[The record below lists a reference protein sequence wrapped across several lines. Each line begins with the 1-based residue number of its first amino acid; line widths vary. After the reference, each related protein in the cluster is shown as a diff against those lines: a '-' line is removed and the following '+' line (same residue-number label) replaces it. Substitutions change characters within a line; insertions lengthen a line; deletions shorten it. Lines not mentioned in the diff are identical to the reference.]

1 MMTMIQQQLYAHVS
15 RRTIFQKSTK
25 TPQQE
30 RVCIRRSYDLQ
41 KEYLRNTM
49 PIIYLKLPF
58 KLNAEKIDPY
68 LNCRQ
73 KILLIQ
79 ACFIMREMCYSSSL
93 NFFHDILLK
102 EIHSRNVNQCF
113 NLHMVSGMKYT
124 FVFKLKQAQRRTCR
138 KLGMSVKRCFCFRL
152 SCTVHYWS
160 LPDSV

>member
-1 MMTMIQQQLYAHVS
+1 
-15 RRTIFQKSTK
+15 
-25 TPQQE
+25 
-30 RVCIRRSYDLQ
+30 
-41 KEYLRNTM
+41 M

-93 NFFHDILLK
+93 NFFHDILLE
-102 EIHSRNVNQCF
+102 EIHSRKNVNQCL

-124 FVFKLKQAQRRTCR
+124 FVSKLKQAQRRTCR
-138 KLGMSVKRCFCFRL
+138 KLGMSVKRCFVLDYVTQFIIGHCQTQSNGAVISFRL
-152 SCTVHYWS
+152 VHS
-160 LPDSV
+160 LPVAQWV